1 MEKMDTNPTK
11 YVVFDVETNG
21 LKSKKDDLL
30 SISFYKPDDGKEY
43 SKFLPL
49 ELNRKIVTTH
59 RNGITEKDLANATA
73 LTQAE
78 FDCIMQDFEL
88 EKRTI
93 LIYAGKNFDAS
104 FLSEYLKRHHI
115 LGFDKLNFFNFKRN
129 IISSRYSQGNITKD
143 KLCALFKID
152 GVEAVHSGSNDCKL
166 EWELF
171 KKMNGCFY
179 LVTEGGSE
187 DNVFRLN
194 ADYIVPASLLSSHPN
209 LSRVL
214 CERPY
219 IECQSTLVKSFEIDA
234 NGIEKF
240 PTNFTGMT
248 IEHLINS
255 MLNVDMQDSRTF
267 LLKNKMKLDFIGKI
281 PNGISMVP
289 MTFNLDGTVTALHKE
304 DKELEKRINFT
315 SKNLKE
321 RIRPLVEYIKYEI
334 FDNEHILSQ
343 ELVVDYENNI
353 LALCDLSTK
362 KTVLEIKTN
371 CSDSLAYKE
380 QFFYE
385 AKGRDIYH
393 LKMEWVKDRD
403 TNLLKKIIFHISF
416 VDTHIGTPGS
426 SNWAEGKRAEKRAKK
441 IAEIQKYLSP
451 SDLSLVSF
459 INTNS
464 PIKLQCKICE
474 HEWNIRYA
482 TLMKKIPDCPKCKPK
497 IVDKK
502 QTTISKE
509 DRIKLRAENYYEK
522 ILQKSN
528 HTIVAINYTGS
539 KDNVD
544 AICVACGHK
553 WKIRA
558 DHLANRCWCPICKK
572 KKITNLSRQEALVN
586 YPSDF

>member
-1 MEKMDTNPTK
+1 MERMDTNPTK

-59 RNGITEKDLANATA
+59 INGITEKDLANATA

-171 KKMNGCFY
+171 KKMDGYFY

-234 NGIEKF
+234 KGIEKF
-240 PTNFTGMT
+240 PTNLTG
-248 IEHLINS
+248 
-255 MLNVDMQDSRTF
+255 
-267 LLKNKMKLDFIGKI
+267 
-281 PNGISMVP
+281 
-289 MTFNLDGTVTALHKE
+289 KE
-304 DKELEKRINFT
+304 DKELEKRINST

-334 FDNEHILSQ
+334 FNNEHILSQ

-362 KTVLEIKTN
+362 KTILEIKTN

-393 LKMEWVKDRD
+393 LKMEWIKDWN

-426 SNWAEGKRAEKRAKK
+426 SNWTEGKRAEKRAKK

-482 TLMKKIPDCPKCKPK
+482 TLMKKIPDCPKCKHK

-502 QTTISKE
+502 KTTISKE

-544 AICVACGHK
+544 AICVACGYK

-558 DHLANRCWCPICKK
+558 DHLVNRCWCPICKK
-572 KKITNLSRQEALVN
+572 KKDN
-586 YPSDF
+586 

>member
-1 MEKMDTNPTK
+1 MERMDTNPTK

-59 RNGITEKDLANATA
+59 INGITEKDLADATA
-73 LTQAE
+73 LTQDE
-78 FDCIMQDFEL
+78 FDEIIQDFEL
-88 EKRTI
+88 EKRTV
-93 LIYAGKNFDAS
+93 LIYAGRNFDAL

-115 LGFDKLNFFNFKRN
+115 LGFDKLNFYNFKRN

-143 KLCALFKID
+143 NLCALFEID
-152 GVEAVHSGSNDCKL
+152 GVESVHSGSNDCKL
-166 EWELF
+166 EWKLF
-171 KKMNGCFY
+171 QKMNGYFY
-179 LVTEGGSE
+179 LVTEGDGA

-219 IECQSTLVKSFEIDA
+219 IECQSTLVKSFEINA
-234 NGIEKF
+234 KGIEKF

-255 MLNVDMQDSRTF
+255 MLNVDIQDSRTF
-267 LLKNKMKLDFIGKI
+267 LLENKMKLDFIGKI

-304 DKELEKRINFT
+304 DKELEKRINST

-334 FDNEHILSQ
+334 FNNENILSQ

-362 KTVLEIKTN
+362 KTILEIKTN

-393 LKMEWVKDRD
+393 LKMEWVKDWD

-426 SNWAEGKRAEKRAKK
+426 SNWSEGKRAEKRAKK

-459 INTNS
+459 TNTNS

-474 HEWNIRYA
+474 HEWTIRYA

-502 QTTISKE
+502 QNTISKE

-558 DHLANRCWCPICKK
+558 DHLANRCWCPVCKK
-572 KKITNLSRQEALVN
+572 KK
-586 YPSDF
+586 